1 MTKKQFKQLKVGH
14 EVILNGLCRLDIGT
28 RCKVTYICD
37 DRIWVEPIEGKLNAK
52 YSNMDLLHNRPRENR
67 VKKKR
72 L

>member
-52 YSNMDLLHNRPRENR
+52 SSLTDMNEDYYKAVNDI
-67 VKKKR
+67 
-72 L
+72 